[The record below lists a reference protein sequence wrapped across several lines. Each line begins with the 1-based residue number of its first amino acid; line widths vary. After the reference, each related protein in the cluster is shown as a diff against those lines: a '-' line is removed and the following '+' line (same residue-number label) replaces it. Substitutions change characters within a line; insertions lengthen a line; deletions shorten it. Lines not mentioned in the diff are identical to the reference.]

1 MSEGWV
7 AHVVCQTSRAYDGA
21 NFFEQRVGQFGMALN
36 QGASHIVAQRHA
48 HRGHFKAM
56 GKAVV
61 HEYAARQREHLRL
74 VLQSSERSR
83 ED

>member
-1 MSEGWV
+1 MPEGWV
-7 AHVVCQTSRAYDGA
+7 AHIVCQTSRTYDGTD
-21 NFFEQRVGQFGMALN
+21 FFEQRVAQFGMALN

-56 GKAVV
+56 CKAVV
-61 HEYAARQREHLRL
+61 HEYTARQGEHLRL